1 MKKQN
6 SVMKNT
12 AILFISMVVTK
23 IIGAVLKIP
32 LTNILGG
39 IGMGYFST
47 AYSLFSPVLAL
58 TAAALPTVVTRMV
71 AQNVTL
77 CRFGNVRKIRKIAMY
92 IGMVTGLLGTAAMLL
107 LARPFSVYIADSS
120 QSCMA
125 IIAIAPSAFF
135 CCVAA
140 VYRGYYE
147 GLMNMAPTAVS
158 QVVEAVFKA
167 MLGLGAAFCIIR
179 YGGEVLAE
187 EQLVPIASA
196 GAVLGVTLSEFAGM
210 FYLFIKSRR
219 LSDGISDSDICINES
234 TDSFQLAKQ
243 IIAQCVPIAAGAVC
257 ANLSSFI
264 DMLTI
269 PNCINYSLM
278 NNTRFFIENYGY
290 GLSEGGGLS
299 DFGSFVYGSYTGIVL
314 SLFMLIP
321 SMTSLVGK
329 STLPDIAAAW
339 EAGDSGRLMRGTGVL
354 FNGTFLI
361 GMPLCAAF
369 AVMSE
374 PLVGLLYS
382 SRPSEA
388 AVSVLPL
395 QILGAG
401 GIFFAVSGALFSVFQ
416 AINRSDIPVKLM
428 LLGAAVKLSGNFLF
442 IPIPQLN
449 IAGAAVSSV
458 ISNIAVSAVG
468 IIALKKLIKGRI
480 GIVKVLVS
488 PLLSSALCGFAAK
501 MGYDLLFCNL
511 PDFVKLGCSA
521 ILGGT
526 VYFALIGITRKNEI
540 KRLIKRKSAA

>member
-1 MKKQN
+1 MEKQN

-12 AILFISMVVTK
+12 AILFVSMVVTK

-58 TAAALPTVVTRMV
+58 TAAALPTVVTRMI

-77 CRFGNVRKIRKIAMY
+77 CRFGNVRKIRKIAMH
-92 IGMVTGLLGTAAMLL
+92 IGAVMGLLGTAAMLI
-107 LARPFSVYIADSS
+107 LARPFSVYIADSP

-147 GLMNMAPTAVS
+147 GLMNMTPTAVS

-167 MLGLGAAFCIIR
+167 MLGLGAAFCIIK
-179 YGGEVLAE
+179 YGGGVLGE

-219 LSDGISDSDICINES
+219 TSDGISDSDICRNES

-243 IIAQCVPIAAGAVC
+243 IVLQCVPIAAGAVC

-339 EAGDSGRLMRGTGVL
+339 EIGDSGRLMRGVGVL

-361 GMPLCAAF
+361 GLPLCTAF

-374 PLVGLLYS
+374 PLVRLLYS
-382 SRPSEA
+382 SRPSES
-388 AVSVLPL
+388 AVSILPL

-428 LLGAAVKLSGNFLF
+428 LLGAAIKLGGNFLL

-449 IAGAAVSSV
+449 IAGAAVSGV
-458 ISNIAVSAVG
+458 MSNIAVSAVG
-468 IIALKKLIKGRI
+468 IIVLKRLIKGRI

-501 MGYDLLFCNL
+501 IGYDLLFCNL

-526 VYFALIGITRKNEI
+526 VYFAFIGITRKNEI
-540 KRLIKRKSAA
+540 KKLIKRKSAA